1 MRHQGAGV
9 VARRAGRGSPLTRA
23 AWCGW
28 GRRPPSGRGARSE
41 QGRRTRIITYK
52 PTMRAVP
59 GALLLALLSPLP
71 SAAAPPAPPPS
82 LYLGPCNAT
91 DTRMQWTGAALST
104 PGAASA
110 IENVGAKQCLSTLGK
125 AGRGPGHR
133 LPTARLGKGQAVL
146 EPCGGKAA
154 TCEPPHGH
162 SIMPG
167 CCTRRWC
174 VLCCVCCCGAVM
186 PAY

>member
-1 MRHQGAGV
+1 MLRGRPGFTSD
-9 VARRAGRGSPLTRA
+9 ARGLVWLGTQAAERA
-23 AWCGW
+23 W
-28 GRRPPSGRGARSE
+28 GKA
-41 QGRRTRIITYK
+41 QLRRTRIITHN

-71 SAAAPPAPPPS
+71 SAAAPPAPPLS
-82 LYLGPCNAT
+82 LFLGPCNAT

-110 IENVGAKQCLSTLGK
+110 VENVGAKQCLSTLGK
-125 AGRGPGHR
+125 AGGGPGHR